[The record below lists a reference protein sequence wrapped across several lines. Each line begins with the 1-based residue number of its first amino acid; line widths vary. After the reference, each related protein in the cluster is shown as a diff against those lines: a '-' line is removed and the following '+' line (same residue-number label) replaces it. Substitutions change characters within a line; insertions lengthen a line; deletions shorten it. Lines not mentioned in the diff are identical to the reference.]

1 MKKRLEKT
9 DFPKFLKAARTEAG
23 RTQAAVAQAVGV
35 AQASYADWE
44 NGKTEPALAHI
55 LKLADY
61 FGVSIDYL
69 VGRDESKGAA
79 NVSGPITV
87 RDTGDNSVN
96 VAGSGNTVT
105 APDAGA
111 DKDAVIDRLSRVIA
125 QLAEQNPAPKR
136 RGAKK

>member
-1 MKKRLEKT
+1 MRKRLEKT
-9 DFPKFLKAARTEAG
+9 DFPKFLKSARTEAG

-55 LKLADY
+55 IKLADY
-61 FGVSIDYL
+61 FGVTVDYL
-69 VGRDESKGAA
+69 VGRETAPQPA

-105 APDAGA
+105 APDSGA

-125 QLAEQNPAPKR
+125 QLAEQKPAPKR
-136 RGAKK
+136 RGKK